1 MVDEIEELEEDFTT
15 EVKTSR
21 ARFIRILILIV
32 ASVIVITIG
41 LHLGWDKWLIG
52 ISLFLFGLVSQAW
65 TSILGLIGTIPGVGH
80 IIVKFLALPLLFLVN
95 GVGNLIAFLA
105 IKMGY
110 KREILDTKI
119 LAWAF
124 ATGILLGFIIGEI
137 L

>member
-41 LHLGWDKWLIG
+41 LRLGWDKWLVG

>member
-41 LHLGWDKWLIG
+41 LRLGWDKWLIG

>member
-1 MVDEIEELEEDFTT
+1 
-15 EVKTSR
+15 
-21 ARFIRILILIV
+21 
-32 ASVIVITIG
+32 
-41 LHLGWDKWLIG
+41 G

>member
-1 MVDEIEELEEDFTT
+1 MVNEIEELEEDFTT

-41 LHLGWDKWLIG
+41 LRLGWDKWLIG